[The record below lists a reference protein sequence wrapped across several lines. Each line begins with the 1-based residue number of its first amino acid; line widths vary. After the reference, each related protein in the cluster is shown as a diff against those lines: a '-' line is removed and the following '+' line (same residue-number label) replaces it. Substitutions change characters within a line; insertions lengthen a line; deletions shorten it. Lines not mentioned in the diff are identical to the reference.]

1 MFRLDNRLENDT
13 VKVASLRLSLV
24 LLMNNSD
31 YPWLVLVPQRDGV
44 REIYELQAADRV
56 ILMEEITAA
65 SKAMDAL
72 FKPDKINIGALG
84 NIVPQLH
91 VHVVGRRQ
99 GDKAWPGPV
108 WGAPPGRPYSEGEI
122 ASLSEKIKKE
132 LEAPRGKPR

>member
-13 VKVASLRLSLV
+13 VKVSSLRLSLV

-31 YPWLVLVPQRDGV
+31 YPWLVLVPRKEGV
-44 REIYELQAADRV
+44 REIYELGAQDRA
-56 ILMEEITAA
+56 ILMDEITAA
-65 SKAMDAL
+65 SKVLEKL
-72 FKPDKINIGALG
+72 FKPDKINIGSLG

-108 WGAPPGRPYSEGEI
+108 WGATPGRPYSEDEM

-132 LEAPRGKPR
+132 LHKHAQSA